1 MRLAAENQDRTA
13 QAQLPARSR
22 ESGFT
27 LLETSIAMMIMLV
40 AALAA
45 SALFVYAINYNSGA
59 RDRAMALA
67 LAQQRMERLRNAP
80 FDDAVLD
87 AGTSTENITSEG
99 RPFAVSTTI
108 CADAGCGGSATLKR
122 ITVTVTPG
130 SAGASWVRTTIVIQG
145 QRAATITGDYFL

>member
-1 MRLAAENQDRTA
+1 MRPAEENQDRPTR
-13 QAQLPARSR
+13 AQLPTGSGER
-22 ESGFT
+22 GFT
-27 LLETSIAMMIMLV
+27 LLETSIAMMIMMV

-67 LAQQRMERLRNAP
+67 IAQQRMERLRNVT
-80 FDDAVLD
+80 FDDALLA

-108 CADAGCGGSATLKR
+108 CATADCGGSATLKR
-122 ITVTVTPG
+122 ITVSVTPG
-130 SAGASWVRTTIVIQG
+130 SAGASWVRAIIVIQG
-145 QRAATITGDYFL
+145 QRAATITGDYSL